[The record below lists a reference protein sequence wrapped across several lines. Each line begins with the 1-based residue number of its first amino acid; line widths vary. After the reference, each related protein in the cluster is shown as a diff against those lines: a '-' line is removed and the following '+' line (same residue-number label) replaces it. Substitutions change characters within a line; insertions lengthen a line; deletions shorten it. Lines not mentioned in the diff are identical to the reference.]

1 MPTPLLEKQADR
13 VNITCHLHLLWS
25 VDNVFENRPFMEH
38 WHNFPTSP
46 DSVRTDIANPLFASC
61 NGALQPRFWDLDD
74 VEKSTELQ
82 TINFMYSGIYLRSFL
97 LGLNH
102 VALKLSILNCSPMWT
117 DTQIHLRRV
126 AMYRLYIWCC
136 NLTWIHVMFCFP
148 HTCGPKPKLPPH
160 GKDVMLPRTSTVEIF
175 HHLQGLCQSDEL
187 NQCTVQVNP
196 DLCAQEWQKHNCFMI
211 LQAPRI
217 SLGNFLFVYDLHCSN
232 NLCSLMWRRLT
243 CDV

>member
-13 VNITCHLHLLWS
+13 VNYYLPSSLTLECGQMFLKIDRLWNIDIIFPPLLIPCERILQIHYLLH
-25 VDNVFENRPFMEH
+25 V
-38 WHNFPTSP
+38 TS
-46 DSVRTDIANPLFASC
+46 TC

-82 TINFMYSGIYLRSFL
+82 ITLCTVSGIYLRSFL

-148 HTCGPKPKLPPH
+148 HTCGPNPKLPPH
-160 GKDVMLPRTSTVEIF
+160 GKDVNHASHLHSGDLASPSRALSVWWAESMYSTSQPRP
-175 HHLQGLCQSDEL
+175 LCTRMTE
-187 NQCTVQVNP
+187 T
-196 DLCAQEWQKHNCFMI
+196 
-211 LQAPRI
+211 
-217 SLGNFLFVYDLHCSN
+217 
-232 NLCSLMWRRLT
+232 
-243 CDV
+243 